1 MEVTNVNY
9 ININFASKKWQ
20 LTERRIAQLCNN
32 GKINGSI
39 KKNGIWLIP
48 ENADRPIDGRKKGQ
62 KAININN
69 KKLPIPIGESNFI
82 NLINNYY
89 YVDKTLLIKDFLD
102 TKSKVTLFT
111 RPRRFGKTLNME
123 MLKTYFEISDEDTSK
138 YFQNLNIWKC
148 SDEYRNEQGK
158 YPVIFLS
165 FKDVKFNNWNLTFDS
180 IKSIIANEYKRHI
193 HLLDSN
199 KLNDFDKKYYNYVLN
214 ENINEANLA
223 TSIKY
228 LSDMLMK
235 HYNHNVIIII
245 DEYDTP
251 IQQGYSNN
259 YYNEIISFMRN
270 LFSGAFKDNNSLA
283 FGFLTGILRV
293 AKESIFSGLN
303 NIKINSILEERYSEY
318 FGFTKK
324 DVQNVLDYYEKK
336 DKYEEIS
343 SWYNGYR
350 FGNTDIYNPWS
361 VLNYVDENCSPK
373 TYWQYTGDSSIIKQ
387 IVCEADEETSN
398 NLRKLMQGESIPT
411 YIDTSVVYPEI
422 KSNPATIYSF
432 LLSTGYLKLS
442 SIENQY
448 NENPICKVSI
458 PNKEISYVY
467 GREILSALS
476 NSVSQSTSIY
486 IQQAL
491 LTNNIYLLKEQLEKM
506 LKQTISS
513 FDYAHENFYHGF
525 LLGICAIMNHLYKV
539 DSNKESGYGRYDIQL
554 FPYDKTMYGIIMEIK
569 VIKEKINENNIEQ
582 ILNTSSKE
590 ALKQINDK
598 EYISEM
604 KSLGVSKFL
613 KIGISFYKKH
623 LQILFEEE

>member
-1 MEVTNVNY
+1 MNY
-9 ININFASKKWQ
+9 ISINYVSEKWQ
-20 LTERRIAQLCNN
+20 LTKRRITQLCNN
-32 GKINGSI
+32 GKINGAI

-48 ENADRPIDGRKKGQ
+48 ENVEKPIDGRKKNER
-62 KAININN
+62 KDINTN

-165 FKDVKFNNWNLTFDS
+165 FKDVKFNNWSVTFDS
-180 IKSIIANEYKRHI
+180 IKSVIANEYKRHI

-199 KLNDFDKKYYNYVLN
+199 KLNEFDKKYYNSVLD

-283 FGFLTGILRV
+283 FGFLTGILHV

-303 NIKINSILEERYSEY
+303 NIKINSILDERYSEY

-324 DVQNVLDYYEKK
+324 DVQNVLDYYGKK
-336 DKYEEIS
+336 NKYKEIS
-343 SWYNGYR
+343 DWYNGYQ
-350 FGNTDIYNPWS
+350 FGDTNIYNPWS
-361 VLNYVDENCSPK
+361 VLNYIDENCNPK
-373 TYWQYTGDSSIIKQ
+373 TYWQFTGDSSIIKQ
-387 IVCEADEETSN
+387 IICEADEETSN
-398 NLRKLMQGESIPT
+398 NLRKLIQGESITT

-422 KSNPATIYSF
+422 KSNPSTIYSF
-432 LLSTGYLKLS
+432 LLATGYLKIDS
-442 SIENQY
+442 KETQYDENA
-448 NENPICKVSI
+448 ICEVSI
-458 PNKEISYVY
+458 PNKEISYAY
-467 GREILSALS
+467 SKEILSALS
-476 NSVSQSTSIY
+476 NSISQSTSIY
-486 IQQAL
+486 IRQAL
-491 LTNNIYLLKEQLEKM
+491 LNSNIPLLKEQLEKL

-525 LLGICAIMNHLYKV
+525 LLGICAIMNHLYKI

-554 FPYDKTMYGIIMEIK
+554 LPYDKSMYGIIIEIK
-569 VIKEKINENNIEQ
+569 VAKEKKDEHNIEQ
-582 ILNTSSKE
+582 ELIVLCKE
-590 ALKQINDK
+590 ALKQVNNK
-598 EYISEM
+598 EYINEM
-604 KSLGVSKFL
+604 KRLGISKFL

-623 LQILFEEE
+623 IQILYEEEKSIL